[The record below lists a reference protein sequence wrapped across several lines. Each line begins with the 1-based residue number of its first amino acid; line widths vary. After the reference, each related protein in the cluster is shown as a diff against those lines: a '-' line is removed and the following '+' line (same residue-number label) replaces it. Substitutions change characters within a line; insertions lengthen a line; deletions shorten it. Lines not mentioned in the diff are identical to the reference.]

1 MGNSFPTSLWQKG
14 DQVLDEH
21 VLTLPNGLSL
31 NDVQIKV
38 GLYQPKDGGRLP
50 AAFSQNA
57 TRLPD
62 DAVVVKSR

>member
-14 DQVLDEH
+14 DKVPDEH
-21 VLTLPNGLSL
+21 ILTLPNSLSL

-38 GLYQPKDGGRLP
+38 GLYQPKDGGRLST
-50 AAFSQNA
+50 AFGQNA

-62 DAVVVKSR
+62 DAVVVRPR